1 MKYRNN
7 WISLLREQQY
17 STASFLY
24 EWTRVFCTYCSIL
37 FFIFLGAPLHLFL
50 YLDSTLTGES
60 LADCGCRTSTCMFI
74 SITVFH
80 SIGGEEVD
88 GFYKF
93 TVEQQQW
100 ERVVGGWV
108 DRIRTIHPPTSVHY
122 GLSLCEYRTSSII
135 ALQCLALHHRPA
147 EEVLILMSKNKKNT
161 AIDSLSVEYRSL
173 CK

>member
-7 WISLLREQQY
+7 WISLLRVQQY
-17 STASFLY
+17 STASFLN

-100 ERVVGGWV
+100 ERVVSGWV

-122 GLSLCEYRTSSII
+122 GLWLCEYRTSSII
-135 ALQCLALHHRPA
+135 ACSVSRYTTERRRKFSFWWMRIRRTP
-147 EEVLILMSKNKKNT
+147 
-161 AIDSLSVEYRSL
+161 LSIPYQ
-173 CK
+173 